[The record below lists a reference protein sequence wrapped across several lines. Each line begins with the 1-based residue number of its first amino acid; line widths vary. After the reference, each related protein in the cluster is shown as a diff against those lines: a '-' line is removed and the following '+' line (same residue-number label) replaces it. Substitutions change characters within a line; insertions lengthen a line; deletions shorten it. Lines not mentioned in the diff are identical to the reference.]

1 MKRISERSHSNSGRR
16 DLDHVGRF
24 NCLLPCRKLPGVL
37 NLRRAAKTSQLGRGI
52 FITDFTWSA
61 AMPKAA
67 RIPTSVP
74 VSSETEQSDTG
85 QFVSVALFSGIGL
98 LISLI
103 AVILGINGVWS

>member
-1 MKRISERSHSNSGRR
+1 
-16 DLDHVGRF
+16 
-24 NCLLPCRKLPGVL
+24 
-37 NLRRAAKTSQLGRGI
+37 
-52 FITDFTWSA
+52 
-61 AMPKAA
+61 MPKAA

-103 AVILGINGVWS
+103 AVPFIILLPAFMVDRRDAPVEAAAPRIPAGKAPLEE